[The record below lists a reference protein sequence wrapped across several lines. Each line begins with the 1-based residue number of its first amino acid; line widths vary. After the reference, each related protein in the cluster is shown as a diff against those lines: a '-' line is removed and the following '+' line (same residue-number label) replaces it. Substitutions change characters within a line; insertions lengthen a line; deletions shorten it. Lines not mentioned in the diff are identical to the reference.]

1 MTIRVLVA
9 EDQPL
14 MRTALRDCLETD
26 PGIEVVAEAGNGEQA
41 VELARTSAP
50 DVALVDIRM
59 PVMDGIEATRLI
71 VDGGVHAPRVIVMT
85 TFDLD
90 EYIVSALRA
99 GASGFLL
106 KDATAEELM
115 HAVRT
120 VAAGDALLAP
130 GVTRRLLD
138 SYARFLPAP
147 SHGTPATD
155 LTPRELDV
163 LKLVARGQTNAQI
176 AAGLYVAESSVKT
189 HVGHLLVKLRVRD
202 RVHLVIHAY
211 ESGLVRPGSLRAET
225 AEVSESVGPVE
236 SVE

>member
-1 MTIRVLVA
+1 MKIRVLVA

-14 MRTALRDCLETD
+14 MRTALRDCLETGSD
-26 PGIEVVAEAGNGEQA
+26 IEVVAEAGNGEQA

-50 DVALVDIRM
+50 DVALIDIRM
-59 PVMDGIEATRLI
+59 PVMDGIEATRRI
-71 VDGGVHAPRVIVMT
+71 VHGSGDSPRVIVMT

-90 EYIVSALRA
+90 EYIISALRV

-106 KDATAEELM
+106 KDATAEELLQ
-115 HAVRT
+115 AVHT

-138 SYARFLPAP
+138 LYARFLPVP
-147 SHGTPATD
+147 SNATPETD

-189 HVGHLLVKLRVRD
+189 HIGHLLVKLRVRD

-211 ESGLVRPGSLRAET
+211 ETGLVQPGTLPPAT
-225 AEVSESVGPVE
+225 VE
-236 SVE
+236 